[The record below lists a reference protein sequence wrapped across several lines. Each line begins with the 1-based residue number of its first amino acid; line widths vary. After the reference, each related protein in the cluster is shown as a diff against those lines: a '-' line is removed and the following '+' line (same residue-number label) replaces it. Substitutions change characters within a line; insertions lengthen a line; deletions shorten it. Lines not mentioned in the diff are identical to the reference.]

1 MKRSLKR
8 IFNITFNVNFEST
21 LSTPTKG
28 RLFANNSDNLP
39 LLQEKFDE
47 LESLGV

>member
-1 MKRSLKR
+1 MKRPLKR

-21 LSTPTKG
+21 LPPPTKG